1 MTKEECQ
8 MKIHGNKTKG
18 STEKSLHDKFKKSNE
33 GIAVKQLWQWLK
45 MGCMK
50 KGTEAIITTAQD
62 QALQTNWIEDAIDEQ
77 HISLKCTICQTE
89 NESGLA
95 K

>member
-1 MTKEECQ
+1 
-8 MKIHGNKTKG
+8 
-18 STEKSLHDKFKKSNE
+18 
-33 GIAVKQLWQWLK
+33 

>member
-1 MTKEECQ
+1 
-8 MKIHGNKTKG
+8 
-18 STEKSLHDKFKKSNE
+18 
-33 GIAVKQLWQWLK
+33 

-62 QALQTNWIEDAIDEQ
+62 QALQTNWIENAIDKQ
-77 HISLKCTICQTE
+77 HISLKCMTCQTE